1 MSRRAFG
8 CGLRTV
14 WQRSSS
20 ALCLVDSRGLAALLE
35 QEQPRLFA
43 DQAAYLERF
52 PADAGF
58 DLTHG
63 DLVRHQMILCVCA
76 VSSNGLE
83 FEPLRCLF
91 CACSVQWRPR
101 RLTEAAV
108 WCSVPVQHR
117 RRGAAA
123 AAPPNPS
130 RAGVRPGGASGR
142 ARVAPGPACCA
153 GRRGGRGWSARAL
166 APTFPAVDSSL
177 LDSDVCVRGRLRH
190 RRSTIGSLFMTLGR
204 RMQQGG

>member
-1 MSRRAFG
+1 MSS
-8 CGLRTV
+8 T
-14 WQRSSS
+14 SSS
-20 ALCLVDSRGLAALLE
+20 GEPPRFPASAENRLAAAKLSLCLGGSRGLAALLE

-58 DLTHG
+58 DLSHG
-63 DLVRHQMILCVCA
+63 DLVRPQIILCACA

-83 FEPLRCLF
+83 FESLRCLF
-91 CACSVQWRPR
+91 CACSVQWRR
-101 RLTEAAV
+101 RQLTKAV

-123 AAPPNPS
+123 PPPPNPS

-142 ARVAPGPACCA
+142 DRVASGPACCA
-153 GRRGGRGWSARAL
+153 GRRGGRGWSARAYQPPL
-166 APTFPAVDSSL
+166 
-177 LDSDVCVRGRLRH
+177 
-190 RRSTIGSLFMTLGR
+190 RSTPRCLTATCALGDGSGTAARPLVR
-204 RMQQGG
+204 CS